1 MVMSSIHAHR
11 RRGNL
16 IAALLALVLALA
28 PMLGAMAQAHEAL
41 HEVASPADGHFHAA
55 AAAHDDCRD
64 HAGGPCKAIHGDEDG
79 GLHRLAHAVDCCAH
93 VVANL
98 PAVAPLH
105 EVPPGGHPSRV
116 DHAATSSRESQ
127 PLLEPPIR

>member
-1 MVMSSIHAHR
+1 VTHHPA
-11 RRGNL
+11 RGRPRSL
-16 IAALLALVLALA
+16 VAALLALVLALA
-28 PMLGAMAQAHEAL
+28 PTLGAMAQAHEAL
-41 HEVASPADGHFHAA
+41 HEVAAPTDGHFHAA
-55 AAAHDDCRD
+55 AAEHGDCRSGD
-64 HAGGPCKAIHGDEDG
+64 AGTCADSDEDSG

-105 EVPPGGHPSRV
+105 EVPRDGQTTRV
-116 DHAATSSRESQ
+116 DHTATPSRESQ